1 MNELRSSSSS
11 SSSTWRHPTVEWTWT
26 RSTRD
31 VEHNLAYDVL
41 RSLPQ
46 PRVSSASRPPL
57 PPPLLSLVGTR
68 RTTASSRGVKLERVP
83 TPTRADQLIDA
94 HGDEHDVTV
103 CFPRHSQSGITEIE
117 QVKLV
122 MMPNDSTDSD
132 SQADV
137 AVISRRPSYCQ
148 RKPSN
153 AVGVIREAV
162 PTSYGWAA
170 DVVSDRGQV
179 AVGDWSAADKQV
191 PDKMSGRMKKLSDAR
206 PDEVDGNTLTQTAG
220 DIQPS
225 AVHRRVLPSSTYRWT
240 TNAAQRR
247 AVEFDAKYWER
258 RRKNNEAAKRSR
270 DIRRAN
276 ERHIA
281 LRAALLERENARLR
295 SEVDMLTD
303 DTLRL
308 HYYLLCS
315 HTFGCSHCRRHASE

>member
-1 MNELRSSSSS
+1 
-11 SSSTWRHPTVEWTWT
+11 
-26 RSTRD
+26 
-31 VEHNLAYDVL
+31 
-41 RSLPQ
+41 
-46 PRVSSASRPPL
+46 
-57 PPPLLSLVGTR
+57 
-68 RTTASSRGVKLERVP
+68 
-83 TPTRADQLIDA
+83 
-94 HGDEHDVTV
+94 
-103 CFPRHSQSGITEIE
+103 
-117 QVKLV
+117 
-122 MMPNDSTDSD
+122 
-132 SQADV
+132 
-137 AVISRRPSYCQ
+137 
-148 RKPSN
+148 
-153 AVGVIREAV
+153 
-162 PTSYGWAA
+162 
-170 DVVSDRGQV
+170 
-179 AVGDWSAADKQV
+179 
-191 PDKMSGRMKKLSDAR
+191 MSGRMKKLSDAR